1 VRPGR
6 WYAAAV
12 STPLV
17 HTLAGHWWTLAP
29 RLRRPPPEPASSPWE
44 LAVEDPLVGPVRLTG
59 RLSAP
64 DDPQGVVLV
73 VHGIA
78 GCAEAAYAR
87 EAAAAAVRAGLA
99 CLRINLRGNDR
110 LGEDYYHAGLTGDL
124 AAALASP
131 ELAGFRRRYV
141 LGYSL
146 GGHLAL
152 KLATEPAGE
161 GLAAVAAVCAP
172 LDLAA
177 GQRAFDRPA
186 NAVYRRYVMGGM
198 RAIYGKIAERR
209 GPGAPGLPVPPSA
222 LRRVS
227 TIREWDERVVAPRH
241 GFAGA
246 DDYYAR
252 MSVAPRLPELR
263 APALLVAS
271 AGDPMIPASIVRPV
285 VERNRSPRLTV
296 RWLDAGGHLGFPR
309 GRDLASEVVAW
320 LRSASEGR
328 GLSEQAGE
336 SGR

>member
-1 VRPGR
+1 MSSAPSYPPRRR
-6 WYAAAV
+6 W
-12 STPLV
+12 LD
-17 HTLAGHWWTLAP
+17 HLAGHWWTLAP
-29 RLRRPPPEPASSPWE
+29 KLRRLPAEPPSVPWE
-44 LAVEDPLVGPVRLTG
+44 LVVEDPVVGPVRLTG
-59 RLSAP
+59 RFTASDGA
-64 DDPQGVVLV
+64 DGVVLV

-131 ELAGFRRRYV
+131 ELTGLRRRYV

-152 KLATEPAGE
+152 KLASEPAGE

-198 RAIYGKIAERR
+198 REIYSRIAEHR
-209 GPGAPGLPVPPSA
+209 GPDAPGLPEPPAA

-227 TIREWDERVVAPRH
+227 TIREWDERVIAPRH
-241 GFAGA
+241 GFSGA

-263 APALLVAS
+263 VPALLAPS

-285 VERNRSPRLTV
+285 LERNRSPRLTV

-309 GRDLASEVVAW
+309 GRDLASEIVGWLVA
-320 LRSASEGR
+320 AGEGR
-328 GLSEQAGE
+328 GSAETVRAA
-336 SGR
+336 SG

>member
-1 VRPGR
+1 MPAASPRRSRRR
-6 WYAAAV
+6 WID
-12 STPLV
+12 
-17 HTLAGHWWTLAP
+17 HLAGHWWTVAP
-29 RLRRPPPEPASSPWE
+29 KLRPPPSEPASVPWA
-44 LAVEDPLVGPVRLTG
+44 LVVDDPLVGPVRLTG

-78 GCAEAAYAR
+78 GCADAAYAR
-87 EAAAAAVRAGLA
+87 EAAAAAVRDGLA
-99 CLRINLRGNDR
+99 CVRINLRGNDR

-131 ELAGFRRRYV
+131 ELAGFERRYV

-152 KLATEPAGE
+152 RLATEPAGE
-161 GLAAVAAVCAP
+161 GVTAVAAVCAP

-198 RAIYGKIAERR
+198 REIYAKVAERR
-209 GPGAPGLPVPPSA
+209 GAGAPGLPEPPAA

-263 APALLVAS
+263 VPALLVA
-271 AGDPMIPASIVRPV
+271 APGDPMIPASVVHPV
-285 VERNRSPRLTV
+285 LERHAPSHLAV
-296 RWLDAGGHLGFPR
+296 RWLDGGGHLGFPR
-309 GRDLASEVVAW
+309 GRDPAREVVGW
-320 LRSASEGR
+320 LA
-328 GLSEQAGE
+328 AVA
-336 SGR
+336 